1 MITSGIGPG
10 VILHFN
16 VPSSSKAL
24 PSVLFRNGRRTRPE
38 WASMTAGG
46 RGFLDLL
53 EATKAC
59 QMGSVPFVV
68 C

>member
-1 MITSGIGPG
+1 M
-10 VILHFN
+10 ILHFY
-16 VPSSSKAL
+16 VPSFGKAL
-24 PSVLFRNGRRTRPE
+24 PSVLFGNGKRTRPE

-46 RGFLDLL
+46 RNSLDLL